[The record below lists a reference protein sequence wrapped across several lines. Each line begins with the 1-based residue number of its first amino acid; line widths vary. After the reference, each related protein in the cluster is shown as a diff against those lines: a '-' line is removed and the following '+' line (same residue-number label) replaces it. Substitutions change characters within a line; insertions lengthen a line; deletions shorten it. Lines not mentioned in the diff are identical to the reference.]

1 MRRWFHS
8 DAEKRLFT
16 RNFVGATIR
25 TMFLAFPSTH
35 SRKNVILYLFLEES
49 LRKREEKRE
58 REREN
63 EISLSIYTIYMR
75 CHMKTGRS
83 GGKKKEFA
91 R

>member
-8 DAEKRLFT
+8 DAEKRFFT
-16 RNFVGATIR
+16 RNFVGATIH
-25 TMFLAFPSTH
+25 TMFIAFPSTH
-35 SRKNVILYLFLEES
+35 SRKNVILNLFLEES
-49 LRKREEKRE
+49 LRKREQK